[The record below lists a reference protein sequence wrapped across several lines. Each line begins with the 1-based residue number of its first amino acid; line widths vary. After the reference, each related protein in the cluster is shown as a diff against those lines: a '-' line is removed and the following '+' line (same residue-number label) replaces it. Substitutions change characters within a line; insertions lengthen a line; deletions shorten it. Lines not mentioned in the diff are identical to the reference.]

1 MREWPSI
8 VPGSPEDYFIIIKQ
22 YGRFGTAFAETDLD
36 RANYETTIADLMA
49 GQHSDP
55 LRVIMF
61 NPETNRSEDVSHA
74 IAQEILRRLGLE
86 GRNVPSALEDFI
98 DRHVGKDRQ
107 LTLRLAS

>member
-8 VPGSPEDYFIIIKQ
+8 VPAASEDFYIVVNRF
-22 YGRFGTAFAETDLD
+22 GRFGTAFVETALD

-55 LRVIMF
+55 RRVVMF
-61 NPETNRSEDVSHA
+61 NTDTDGAEDISHP

-86 GRNVPSALEDFI
+86 GRNVPSVLEDFI
-98 DRHVGKDRQ
+98 DHHLGKDREV
-107 LTLRLAS
+107 TLRLAS